1 VAAAKIRVVAALL
14 ETRFPSQ
21 WRFKMASTRKRL
33 EALTAGLS
41 IPEGPPAAAPEVGVA
56 PPAQPSFPGAAASL
70 VETRF
75 PPAQIGHAAPRTGP
89 GQMLAFR
96 GQIQAVE
103 GELSTL
109 RERLQQHEGSTP
121 TRKLDPATIQPSRW
135 ANRHAA
141 SFENADFAGL
151 KADIEQAGG
160 NVQAILVRPMQDQ
173 PGRYELVFGHRR
185 HRACLELGIP
195 VLASIWVDE
204 LGDAELFAAMDRE
217 NRERADLSPYEQ
229 GLMYQRALE
238 EQLFPTQR
246 QLAEK
251 LGVSHTWVR
260 KTLAVAQLP
269 SAVIECFRSP
279 LEIQYKHAEQLNTGL
294 EKDRR
299 AVLKK
304 AEKVRGQ
311 KLAPAVAVAH
321 LLGLDLAAKAEKI
334 AIVSQGKTVGS
345 CQRALN
351 GAVTLS
357 LLPSAMTDVPA
368 EVLSASVAD
377 VLGRLRALG

>member
-1 VAAAKIRVVAALL
+1 
-14 ETRFPSQ
+14 
-21 WRFKMASTRKRL
+21 MASTRKRL

-41 IPEGPPAAAPEVGVA
+41 IPDGPPAAAPFAPHVA
-56 PPAQPSFPGAAASL
+56 PPAVFPGVAPA

-75 PPAQIGHAAPRTGP
+75 PPAQIGHPAPRTGP

-96 GQIQAVE
+96 GQMQAVE

-109 RERLQQHEGSTP
+109 RERLRQHDGSTP
-121 TRKLDPATIQPSRW
+121 TRKLDPATIQPTRW

-160 NVQAILVRPMQDQ
+160 NVQPILVRPVADQ
-173 PGRYELVFGHRR
+173 ADRYELVFGHRR

-195 VLASIWVDE
+195 VLAAIWLDE

-229 GLMYQRALE
+229 GLMYQRALDE
-238 EQLFPTQR
+238 SLFPTQR

-260 KTLAVAQLP
+260 KALMVAQLP
-269 SAVIECFRSP
+269 SAVVECFRSP
-279 LEIQYKHAEQLNTGL
+279 LEIQHRHAEQLNAGL

-299 AVLKK
+299 GVLKK
-304 AEKVRGQ
+304 AEKVRGL
-311 KLAPAVAVAH
+311 KLAPAAVVAR
-321 LLGLDLAAKAEKI
+321 LLGLDLSTKPEKI
-334 AIVSQGKTVGS
+334 AIRSDGKALGS
-345 CQRALN
+345 CQRAAN
-351 GAVTLS
+351 GTVTIS
-357 LLPSAMTDVPA
+357 LLPSAVTDVPP
-368 EVLSASVAD
+368 EVLSVSISE
-377 VLGRLRALG
+377 VLAKLRGLS